1 MTKSKTAE
9 VPAVQADDFFIL
21 TDGQL
26 LGRLLGAEDLKP
38 YRYSREALIQ
48 LLWCNTDIW
57 RTPFGEGLPQPDLL
71 SAALD
76 VARDVAFAQVDL
88 AKPLS
93 DPQALARYLFLN
105 HSRGHC
111 DSLVALY
118 LNEDGAWI
126 DDQCV
131 FTGDAE
137 HSLIRPRDILRPAL
151 AANARHLIIAHVRTH
166 GDFLP
171 TKVEVERTRQLR
183 APARLLGMTLVDSW
197 IVTSPM
203 TNFQQHV
210 GRSST
215 PLSDAPA
222 TTENNAGEAWTNGEV
237 LWRCAIPLATVLF
250 QGRLTEKA
258 VKSARK
264 LLQAVKG
271 PAGLVKANSDQLK
284 ALGLKPGQVDAL
296 RLTLELGR
304 RLGSKELGMGPVLW
318 SPKSMAR
325 YLVEHLTRT
334 GVDAAGAIFLDE
346 RRAVLGH
353 HLSGEEEYDLQ
364 GAAVRG
370 ILGEALAVGAAQ
382 LVPFLFSMDRK
393 RLPKYVCSGF
403 YEELYEAG
411 LYFDL
416 EIADFLYVSVSGR
429 FLSRSRPGEEQQVK
443 PKAKKKGA

>member
-1 MTKSKTAE
+1 MTKKTPE
-9 VPAVQADDFFIL
+9 VPAVQANDFFIL

-26 LGRLLGAEDLKP
+26 LGRLLDAEDLKP
-38 YRYSREALIQ
+38 YRYPAEALIQ

-57 RTPFGEGLPQPDLL
+57 RTPFGERLPQPDLL

-93 DPQALARYLFLN
+93 DRQALARYLFLN

-126 DDQCV
+126 DDQRV

-137 HSLIRPRDILRPAL
+137 RSLIRPGDILRPGL
-151 AANARHLIIAHVRTH
+151 AADARHLVIAHLRTH

-171 TKVEVERTRQLR
+171 TKVELERTRQVR
-183 APARLLGMTLVDSW
+183 AAARVLGMTLVDSW

-203 TNFQQHV
+203 TDYPQHV
-210 GRSST
+210 GRSSA
-215 PLSDAPA
+215 PPSDVLAP
-222 TTENNAGEAWTNGEV
+222 TESHAGEAWMNDEV
-237 LWRCAIPLATVLF
+237 LWRCAIPLAMVLS
-250 QGRLTEKA
+250 QGHLTEEA
-258 VKSARK
+258 VKSARR
-264 LLQAVKG
+264 LLQAVRG
-271 PAGLVKANSDQLK
+271 PAGLVEANSDQLV
-284 ALGLKPGQVDAL
+284 ALGLKPEQVDAL
-296 RLTLELGR
+296 RLALELGR
-304 RLGSKELGMGPVLW
+304 RLGDTELDLDAVLW
-318 SPKSMAR
+318 SPKSIAR
-325 YLVEHLTRT
+325 YLVEHLTQA
-334 GVDAAGAIFLDE
+334 GQDAAGAIFLDD

-353 HLSGEEEYDLQ
+353 HLSGEEEVDLQ
-364 GAAVRG
+364 GSAPRG
-370 ILGEALAVGAAQ
+370 ILVEALAVGAAHV
-382 LVPFLFSMDRK
+382 VPFLFSMESQ
-393 RLPKYVCSGF
+393 RLPKFIGSDF
-403 YEELYEAG
+403 YEELYETG